1 MNWTLRWLKKKA
13 RHPEN
18 WETVLDGTCQEIRKI
33 SNFIL
38 IQRKKKDFAS
48 TVSGNLSILCK
59 TVNIAMGNTVRS
71 SLMGVIYKYVSRL
84 KESQPNL
91 FISKNLFSWKDL
103 KCRRSFI
110 FKVTASS
117 ILYKS
122 ENEEEHICLTLSTQ
136 RRSLYTVEFY
146 KAENENGWD
155 PCNNMQ

>member
-1 MNWTLRWLKKKA
+1 
-13 RHPEN
+13 
-18 WETVLDGTCQEIRKI
+18 
-33 SNFIL
+33 
-38 IQRKKKDFAS
+38 
-48 TVSGNLSILCK
+48 
-59 TVNIAMGNTVRS
+59 
-71 SLMGVIYKYVSRL
+71 MGVIYKYVSRL

-136 RRSLYTVEFY
+136 WRSLYTVEFY
-146 KAENENGWD
+146 KADNENG
-155 PCNNMQ
+155 